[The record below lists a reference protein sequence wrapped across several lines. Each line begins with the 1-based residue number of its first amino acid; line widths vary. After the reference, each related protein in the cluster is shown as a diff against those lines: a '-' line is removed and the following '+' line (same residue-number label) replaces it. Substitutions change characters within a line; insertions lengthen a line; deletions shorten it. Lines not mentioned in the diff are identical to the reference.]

1 MKYNKGFANII
12 LVVVIVAI
20 VAVGGYF
27 VLNKKTQ
34 ESNINQTSNTTTPI
48 PKDWTTYTHSS
59 GLYSLSYPSVWDI
72 EAGSTKT
79 SLLVRIDGANGQKL
93 LTTNVID
100 VRIDLDNQ
108 QLNFFQTSAKAEN
121 TSMVQKKWKSV
132 GGYQIDEITFT
143 PKTYYILP
151 PMYLVKL
158 GKNNNG
164 TEISLII
171 GVSMSQYQWTQY
183 QSTVEDIISSLSI
196 NKDKIKT
203 LIPTSVQPNTYP
215 QDDNR
220 NKFNENTSPLTTEEM
235 QTRDRNAKIVTD
247 MAQLRTTAELI
258 FSSNNGYAT
267 FCSNG
272 LLNINA
278 KPLTDL
284 PALVQDIVTAQQ
296 VSSQSQAGITCI
308 SNQSKFVLRI
318 IFAKSIAGYPQSF
331 CIDSLGHMGDD
342 RKFKL
347 DSTTLSCQK
356 IAT

>member
-1 MKYNKGFANII
+1 
-12 LVVVIVAI
+12 
-20 VAVGGYF
+20 
-27 VLNKKTQ
+27 
-34 ESNINQTSNTTTPI
+34 
-48 PKDWTTYTHSS
+48 
-59 GLYSLSYPSVWDI
+59 
-72 EAGSTKT
+72 
-79 SLLVRIDGANGQKL
+79 
-93 LTTNVID
+93 
-100 VRIDLDNQ
+100 
-108 QLNFFQTSAKAEN
+108 
-121 TSMVQKKWKSV
+121 MVQKKWKSV

-151 PMYLVKL
+151 PMYLMKL

-164 TEISLII
+164 SEISLII
-171 GVSMSQYQWTQY
+171 GVSMLQYQWTQY
-183 QSTVEDIISSLSI
+183 QSTVEGIIDSLSI

-247 MAQLRTTAELI
+247 MAQLQTTAELI
-258 FSSNNGYAT
+258 FSSNNGYVT

-272 LLNINA
+272 LMNINA

-308 SNQSKFVLRI
+308 SNQNKYVLRI
-318 IFAKSIAGYPQSF
+318 IFTKSIAGYPQSF

-347 DSTTLSCQK
+347 DSTTVSCQK
-356 IAT
+356 IES

>member
-1 MKYNKGFANII
+1 MKYNKGFVNII

-34 ESNINQTSNTTTPI
+34 ESNINQISNTTTPI
-48 PKDWTTYTHSS
+48 PKDWTTYTHST
-59 GLYSLSYPSVWDI
+59 GLYSLSYPSDWGI

-79 SLLVRIDGANGQKL
+79 SLRVG
-93 LTTNVID
+93 TNVID

-108 QLNFFQTSAKAEN
+108 QLNFIQTSAKAQN

-132 GGYQIDEITFT
+132 GGYQIDEITFY
-143 PKTYYILP
+143 PNTYYVLP
-151 PMYLVKL
+151 PMYLMKL

-164 TEISLII
+164 TEVSLVIGISML
-171 GVSMSQYQWTQY
+171 QYQWTQY
-183 QSTVEDIISSLSI
+183 QSTVEGIIDSLSI

-220 NKFNENTSPLTTEEM
+220 NKFNENTSPLTTEEL
-235 QTRDRNAKIVTD
+235 QTRDRNAKIVVD
-247 MAQLRTTAELI
+247 MSHLLTTAELI

-272 LLNINA
+272 LMNINA

-284 PALVQDIVTAQQ
+284 PVIVQEIISAQQ

-308 SNQSKFVLRI
+308 SSQSKYVLQI
-318 IFAKSIAGYPQSF
+318 IFTKSIAGYPQSF

-347 DSTTLSCQK
+347 NSTTLSCQK
-356 IAT
+356 ITS

>member
-27 VLNKKTQ
+27 VLNRKTQ
-34 ESNINQTSNTTTPI
+34 ELNINQTSNTTATI
-48 PKDWTTYTHSS
+48 PKDWTTYTHST

-108 QLNFFQTSAKAEN
+108 QLNFIQTSAKAQN

-132 GGYQIDEITFT
+132 GGYQIDENTFT
-143 PKTYYILP
+143 
-151 PMYLVKL
+151 
-158 GKNNNG
+158 
-164 TEISLII
+164 
-171 GVSMSQYQWTQY
+171 
-183 QSTVEDIISSLSI
+183 
-196 NKDKIKT
+196 
-203 LIPTSVQPNTYP
+203 
-215 QDDNR
+215 
-220 NKFNENTSPLTTEEM
+220 LTTEEM

-247 MAQLRTTAELI
+247 MAQLQTTAELI

-272 LLNINA
+272 LMNINA

-308 SNQSKFVLRI
+308 SNQNKYVLRI
-318 IFAKSIAGYPQSF
+318 IFTKSIAGYPQSF

-347 DSTTLSCQK
+347 DSTTVSCQK
-356 IAT
+356 IES